1 MNLTVQELTAAGFA
15 PFGEVIAQPDRQ
27 SDASG
32 PGWQWWAETMLLP
45 RDERPHSIGYLR
57 LQPGNR
63 RADWAERHMQ
73 SPEVVVPLGG
83 DCLVYV
89 GPPDH
94 LEEPARLPALERFQV
109 FRVRSGQ
116 GVVLRPGVWHGAPLA
131 LDAPLAALVLL
142 LQGTGQTDKSLARFA
157 HTPLDIHL

>member
-1 MNLTVQELTAAGFA
+1 MILTVQELTGGAFA
-15 PFGEVIAQPDRQ
+15 PYGEVIVQPDRG

-45 RDERPHSIGYLR
+45 RDARPYAVGYLR
-57 LQPGNR
+57 LQPDSR
-63 RADWAERHMQ
+63 RVDWAERHMQ

-94 LEEPARLPALERFQV
+94 PEEPTRLPALERFQV
-109 FRVRSGQ
+109 FRVRCGQ

-131 LDAPLAALVLL
+131 VDAPLAALVLL
-142 LQGTGQTDKSLARFA
+142 LQGTGQTDTSLARFA